1 MSYDPTPTQALLLF
15 RLLARHGAS
24 AQAELKTKVQV
35 RDREALVKAKMI
47 TAPKVGRGFK
57 LKLEDA
63 GWAWTAK
70 HLTAELPPAQQTLS
84 DFLARLS
91 EHLARSGETLANFI
105 GSKPQE
111 ITPPPR
117 PARKRGGGRAKPTKP
132 KPLTATA
139 LRKRIETAYL
149 AVTHGRKN
157 ETVRLARLRAELSD
171 LDRATVDAALGR
183 ILKGD
188 KTASLMRHD
197 DPHQLDQ
204 ADHDAAFSPA
214 GEPFHVIWITS

>member
-1 MSYDPTPTQALLLF
+1 LSYDPTPTQALLLF

-24 AQAELKTKVQV
+24 TQAELKTKVQV

-47 TAPKVGRGFK
+47 TAPKMGRGFK

-63 GWAWTAK
+63 GWAWTAT
-70 HLTAELPPAQQTLS
+70 HLTAVMPPAQQTLS

-105 GSKPQE
+105 GSKPEE
-111 ITPPPR
+111 IPPPQ
-117 PARKRGGGRAKPTKP
+117 PAPTRRKRDSGSAKPMQPSETE
-132 KPLTATA
+132 
-139 LRKRIETAYL
+139 LRKRIEAAYL

-197 DPHQLDQ
+197 DPRQLDQ
-204 ADHDAAFSPA
+204 ADHDAAFCPA